1 MTARNEPARLST
13 RIVLLDD
20 GTQLEAPFD
29 RTCGACQSPWAPQ
42 IDSKLADGISP
53 AAILED
59 LGNKRPKCPNTTII
73 RAHIAH
79 LPEIHRKMRLL
90 LEDPG
95 RTQVGVGEALNEII
109 QRGWE
114 QLADG
119 NMELTGADWLRAMA
133 LRAKLDA
140 ASAELAT
147 SEEWRA
153 AFLAFFDTLKHY
165 LKPAEWQAFMAECY
179 ASPEIQAV
187 SPRAGL
193 AASPRAR
200 SEVT

>member
-1 MTARNEPARLST
+1 M
-13 RIVLLDD
+13 LDD
-20 GTQLEAPFD
+20 GTQLEAPLD
-29 RTCGACQSPWAPQ
+29 RECGACQSPYAPQ
-42 IDSKLADGISP
+42 IDKALADGLSP
-53 AAILED
+53 TAIAED
-59 LGNKRPKCPNTTII
+59 LKGRKSPRCPNVGII
-73 RAHIAH
+73 RGHIAH
-79 LPEIHRKMRLL
+79 LPEVHRKMRQL
-90 LEDPG
+90 LEDPA
-95 RTQVGVGEALNEII
+95 RTQVGVSEALNEII

-140 ASAELAT
+140 AEADLAT
-147 SEEWRA
+147 SAEWQA

-193 AASPRAR
+193 SAAPRAR